1 MMLLLYAFQN
11 HRFSMFAY
19 AQIKKYRKR
28 VRCKNIQ
35 NIQSTCD
42 CFLEDE
48 RNLRFFNQ
56 FRKILICMN
65 VHGIMIINNKNS
77 SKIERKIV

>member
-35 NIQSTCD
+35 NIQSICD
-42 CFLEDE
+42 CFLEDG
-48 RNLRFFNQ
+48 RNLRFFNGVQ
-56 FRKILICMN
+56 KNTNLYERSR
-65 VHGIMIINNKNS
+65 IINNKSS